1 LSVKAAAWSRVTSC
15 RSENGL
21 SYVIDRIGP
30 QGCVFAS
37 DFRHEI
43 ALERI
48 AEIEEILEGFN
59 DEHKSMILGED
70 AQEILQPVE

>member
-1 LSVKAAAWSRVTSC
+1 MVPRELLQIRKRAVLCHRSDRSAGVRV
-15 RSENGL
+15 
-21 SYVIDRIGP
+21 
-30 QGCVFAS
+30 CVG
-37 DFRHEI
+37 FRHEI

-70 AQEILQPVE
+70 AQEIL

>member
-1 LSVKAAAWSRVTSC
+1 
-15 RSENGL
+15 
-21 SYVIDRIGP
+21 
-30 QGCVFAS
+30 
-37 DFRHEI
+37 
-43 ALERI
+43 LERI